1 MSTPPRVAAD
11 PALRLLDVFPAFERA
26 FARWAQS
33 RLGECGGVS
42 SPARMRLLGVLHC
55 KGPQIM
61 SGLSD
66 ALGVT
71 PRNVTTLVDALEGEG
86 LVRRLAVPT
95 DRRATLVELT
105 PRGLERATEALAP
118 FHEKLAEPF
127 RDLSKKDQRELLRLM
142 ERLLDA
148 LHRRERGDG
157 G

>member
-1 MSTPPRVAAD
+1 MSTPTRSAD
-11 PALRLLDVFPAFERA
+11 PALRLLDVFPAFQRA

-33 RLGECGGVS
+33 RRDGCGA
-42 SPARMRLLGVLHC
+42 SPARTRLLGVLHC

-61 SGLSD
+61 RGLSD

-105 PRGLERATEALAP
+105 PRGL
-118 FHEKLAEPF
+118 
-127 RDLSKKDQRELLRLM
+127 
-142 ERLLDA
+142 
-148 LHRRERGDG
+148 
-157 G
+157 

>member
-1 MSTPPRVAAD
+1 MSTSSGATPDA
-11 PALRLLDVFPAFERA
+11 ALRLLDVFPACERA

-33 RLGECGGVS
+33 LIDNCAV
-42 SPARMRLLGVLHC
+42 SPARIRLIGVLHC

-71 PRNVTTLVDALEGEG
+71 ARNVTTLVDALEKEG

-105 PRGLERATEALAP
+105 AHGLEWATVA
-118 FHEKLAEPF
+118 
-127 RDLSKKDQRELLRLM
+127 M
-142 ERLLDA
+142 
-148 LHRRERGDG
+148 
-157 G
+157 